1 MPIFPGPN
9 NCRWNMHAENISFKS
24 AFLQAVAEAAT
35 GVLKYASHCF
45 SQNTGDYMHV
55 SVLQKMVLRL
65 IDLLKSSSF
74 TTINN
79 CLYVLQQL
87 LKYDYQLRAQ
97 IW

>member
-1 MPIFPGPN
+1 
-9 NCRWNMHAENISFKS
+9 MHAENISFKS

-55 SVLQKMVLRL
+55 NVLQKMVLRL